1 MPARRAPLDVRR
13 TEAVVS
19 DPLPFNLSLDPEL
32 EVDTVPG
39 TAPPSPPKRLDV

>member
-1 MPARRAPLDVRR
+1 MSQKRAPLEVRR
-13 TEAVVS
+13 IEAMVT

-39 TAPPSPPKRLDV
+39 TAPPSPPKRM